1 MVLMFLHKVF
11 NKYLSQV
18 IDMSCSLLVVESVNT
33 ISWAKKE
40 KFGWFSFDGWVPLPL
55 QFSKAP

>member
-1 MVLMFLHKVF
+1 MVSMFGHKEF
-11 NKYLSQV
+11 NEYLSQV

-40 KFGWFSFDGWVPLPL
+40 KFGWFSFDG
-55 QFSKAP
+55 